1 MMFEAAQTKT
11 WLRDEF
17 DQVPIAEGE
26 EMKKIFQFMDDA
38 FCTKKFSLW
47 MRQEGRGKKIL
58 ITFIHYFMKFLLS
71 NGSDAT
77 SYGQMMSI

>member
-26 EMKKIFQFMDDA
+26 EKKKIFQFMDDA
-38 FCTKKFSLW
+38 FCTKKFSL
-47 MRQEGRGKKIL
+47 
-58 ITFIHYFMKFLLS
+58 
-71 NGSDAT
+71 
-77 SYGQMMSI
+77 